1 MRRLAFLLLFAV
13 PSQAQDL
20 RYAALGDFKL
30 DDGEVI
36 RDCRI
41 AYRIY
46 GGAHAKTIVAT
57 TWLGGSTTGL
67 ASSIGDGKL
76 FDTSKYRVIAI
87 DALGDGLS
95 SSPSNSAVK
104 PFPRFTIRD
113 MVRSQYELLTRELHI
128 DHVYAI
134 SGLSMGGMQTFQW
147 LASYPDFI
155 DNAIPITG
163 TPKQTSYDLLLWNAE
178 LNVLESNV
186 TEPMKTIADIN
197 SMHLNTPPY
206 IVAHVK
212 PASLAA
218 WMTARETAVE
228 KLNREDYESQVRA
241 LVTHDIGTIGKPHA
255 RVLVIVSQND
265 QMVNPTPAREFAKTH
280 HARLVTLSGGC
291 GHLASACE
299 AEKVKAAVHAFLDR

>member
-1 MRRLAFLLLFAV
+1 MRRFAFLLLLAV
-13 PSQAQDL
+13 TSQAQDL

-36 RDCRI
+36 RDCRV

-46 GGAHAKTIVAT
+46 GANHAKTMVVT

-67 ASSIGDGKL
+67 ASSIGDGQL

-87 DALGDGLS
+87 DAFGDGLS
-95 SSPSNSAVK
+95 SSPSNSAMK
-104 PFPRFTIRD
+104 PFPRFTIHD
-113 MVRSQYELLTRELHI
+113 MVRSQHELLTRELHI

-147 LASYPDFI
+147 LASYPDFM

-186 TEPMKTIADIN
+186 AEPMKTIADIN

-206 IVAHVK
+206 IVGHVK
-212 PASLAA
+212 PASVAE
-218 WMTARETAVE
+218 WMTAREAAVG

-241 LVTHDIGTIGKPHA
+241 AVTHDIGTIGKPHA
-255 RVLVIVSQND
+255 RVLVIVSEHD

-280 HARLVTLSGGC
+280 HARLVTLSGNC